1 MGAGFKF
8 IKLERLFRPDCRRP
22 GCDTDTGANDRS
34 QTMIALQR
42 AELTFQLTMKVASN
56 ELAMLSLSS
65 ANPALTDLSCGF
77 GCSVLWRE
85 YAVYIDGL
93 IRTLSRRLSDGS
105 IARL

>member
-8 IKLERLFRPDCRRP
+8 IKLERLFRLDCRRP
-22 GCDTDTGANDRS
+22 GCDTDTAR
-34 QTMIALQR
+34 
-42 AELTFQLTMKVASN
+42 MKVASN

-93 IRTLSRRLSDGS
+93 IRTLSRRRSDGS